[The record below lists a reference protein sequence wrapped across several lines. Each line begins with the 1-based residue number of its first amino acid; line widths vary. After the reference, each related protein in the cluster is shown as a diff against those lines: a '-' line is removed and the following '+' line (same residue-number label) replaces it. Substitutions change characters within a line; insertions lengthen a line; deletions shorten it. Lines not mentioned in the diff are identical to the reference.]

1 MAPWT
6 RYGVGI
12 WFVLALA
19 ACGAPGAPASPA
31 PSTAPSAPPAA
42 TPDANTRPADGEQQ
56 GNTRLADGA
65 QLGGAALDGTRWT
78 LATLNGSAPVAGS
91 IVTLSFAN
99 GNQASGNGGCNSY
112 GGTYTATG
120 DGTISFMD
128 IASTLMAC
136 ADAAITA
143 QETVYVQALREAALY
158 RVTDGRLEILNAA
171 DAPTLVF
178 NSAGGADPATT
189 PTVVGGE

>member
-19 ACGAPGAPASPA
+19 ACGAPASPA

-136 ADAAITA
+136 ADADITA
-143 QETVYVQALREAALY
+143 QETAYVQALREAALY

-178 NSAGGADPATT
+178 NSAGG
-189 PTVVGGE
+189 E